1 MGKQQS
7 FVSIETGSAVEWM
20 EEENYMFRLSAFQDS
35 LLERYKSD
43 PLSIYPPTQHA
54 DVIDMLSQPLEDL
67 SISRPRARLH
77 WGIPVPT
84 DPTHTI
90 YVWFDALTVY
100 LTGAGFPG
108 IKSEANRSQ
117 FGWPPDLQVI
127 GKDILR

>member
-54 DVIDMLSQPLEDL
+54 DVIGMLSQPLEDL

-108 IKSEANRSQ
+108 IKSQANPSQ